1 MAFEALLLSHDP
13 QAHRII
19 SHTLDH
25 LNIDLQVCS
34 SIEQTLHI
42 LTRSRFDAVLVDCDD
57 VPDGCAVLQAM
68 RKNKSRRS
76 CFVFALVH
84 GNTSVQQAYEMGAH
98 FVLDKPVS
106 DERLTRSMRAAQGF
120 LAHERRGHH
129 RTLRQAAGAIL
140 VDTSIELPVTI
151 TNLSEGGIS
160 IECSRQ
166 LDEGGAARLRVLLP
180 GSKKLLDL
188 KGEIIWTTIEG
199 RAGIRFQVLPIEAKE
214 ELETWMEKR
223 TLPSG
228 AVFINATEAALGS

>member
-34 SIEQTLHI
+34 STEQTLHI
-42 LTRSRFDAVLVDCDD
+42 LTRSRFDALLVDCDD
-57 VPDGCAVLQAM
+57 VPNASAVLQALL
-68 RKNKSRRS
+68 KNKSRS
-76 CFVFALVH
+76 CFVFALVNGH
-84 GNTSVQQAYEMGAH
+84 TTVQQAYEMGAH

-106 DERLTRSMRAAQGF
+106 AERLTRSMRAAEGF
-120 LAHERRGHH
+120 IKQERRGHH
-129 RTLRQAAGAIL
+129 HTLRKAAGAIL
-140 VDTSIELPVTI
+140 VDTAVELPVTI